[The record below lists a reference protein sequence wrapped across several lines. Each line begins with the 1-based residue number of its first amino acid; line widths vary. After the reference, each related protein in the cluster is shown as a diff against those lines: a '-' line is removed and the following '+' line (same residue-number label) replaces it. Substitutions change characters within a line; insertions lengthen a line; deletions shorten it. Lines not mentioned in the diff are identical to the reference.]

1 MSSLSLKEVTVAHRL
16 QNLSFDFQHGERI
29 AVIGPNGAGK
39 SSLIEVLSGKLTP
52 DSGAVLH
59 LGTSIKSA
67 EEQAKIRAVLTQS
80 QDIPSG
86 FFVDELILESTHLST
101 HQEALSYLNQ
111 LSEALDLAHLL
122 KRKAHTLS
130 GGEAQRMML
139 AKAAIQLL
147 STPNQAIQFL
157 ILDEPCAS
165 QDIRHLTLLK
175 AALNHWLTQYR
186 WGILFS
192 VHDINFAAHNADK
205 ILALK
210 NGKIVAYDL
219 AANVMNSQTLSA
231 IFDCEFT
238 AYRNDQNQVMWHSF

>member
-1 MSSLSLKEVTVAHRL
+1 MSSLSLKNVTVAHRL
-16 QNLSFDFQHGERI
+16 KNLSFDFQHSERI

-39 SSLIEVLSGKLTP
+39 SSLIEVLSGKLAP
-52 DSGAVLH
+52 DVGEVLH
-59 LGTSIKSA
+59 LGSLIKSA

-86 FFVDELILESTHLST
+86 FFVDELILESAHLST
-101 HQEALSYLNQ
+101 HQEALSYLKQ
-111 LSEALDLAHLL
+111 LSDALDLTHLL

-147 STPNQAIQFL
+147 STPNQAMQFL

-175 AALNHWLTQYR
+175 AALTNWLKNHH

-210 NGKIVAYDL
+210 NGEVVAYDS

-231 IFDCEFT
+231 IFDCKFT